1 MRWGEIEMGKVLVV
15 DDAQFMRLTL
25 SNILKK
31 AGFEVVGEASDGQMA
46 VDMYDQLKPDLV
58 TMDITM
64 PTMNGLD
71 ATREILKQDPNAKI
85 VMCSAVGQQKI
96 VVEAIQMGAKDFIVK
111 PFDETRVVETIH
123 RFIQK

>member
-1 MRWGEIEMGKVLVV
+1 MGRVLVV

-25 SNILKK
+25 SNILTKG
-31 AGFEVVGEASDGQMA
+31 GFEVVGEAPDGEKAIQM
-46 VDMYDQLKPDLV
+46 YKELKPDLV

-64 PTMNGLD
+64 PVLNGID
-71 ATREILKQDPNAKI
+71 ATRSIIESDPHARI

-111 PFDETRVVETIH
+111 PFDEVRVLETI
-123 RFIQK
+123 RRLLAT

>member
-1 MRWGEIEMGKVLVV
+1 MGKILVV

-25 SNILKK
+25 SNILTRG
-31 AGFEVVGEASDGQMA
+31 GFEVVGEASDGEQA
-46 VDMYDQLKPDLV
+46 IETYNKVKPDLV

-64 PTMNGLD
+64 PKLNGIE
-71 ATREILKQDPNAKI
+71 ATKAILENDPNATI

-111 PFDETRVVETIH
+111 PFDEGRVIDTIN
-123 RFIQK
+123 RLLGK